1 MLLHVPASRATQ
13 RRKNETA
20 EMESAPATT
29 TSSTQHGG
37 GGGGHVFL
45 LAFPEAHGHVNPIL
59 QLGRHL
65 AAHHGLLPTLVT
77 TRHVLSTLPPPPAP
91 FRVAA
96 ISDGFD
102 SGGMAACGDAGEYT
116 RRLAEVGSETL
127 RALLRSE
134 AAAGRPPRVL
144 VYDPHLPWAGRV
156 ARGAGVPAAAFFSQ
170 PCAVDVI
177 YGEVWA
183 GRVGLPV
190 VDGGA
195 LRGLLTVELGPEDVP
210 SFVKA
215 PESYPPFLEAV
226 LGQFDGLE
234 DADDV
239 LVNSFQELEPKEA
252 DYLASAWRFKTV
264 GPTVPSFY
272 LDDDRLQPNKNYGF
286 NISDSTSPCLAW
298 LDNQPPCSVVYASY
312 GTVADLDPT
321 QLDELGN
328 GFCNSGK
335 PFLWVVR
342 SCDEHK
348 LSEELRDK
356 CKERGLIISW
366 CPQLEVLSHKAT
378 GCFLTHC
385 GWNSTT
391 EAIVTGVPL
400 LAMPQWTDQPTTAKY
415 IESAWGNGVRIRRD
429 KEGMV
434 RKEEV
439 ERCIREV
446 LESERKAE
454 YRKNANRWMTKA
466 KEAMKKG
473 GCSNKNIA
481 EFASKY
487 ASY

>member
-1 MLLHVPASRATQ
+1 
-13 RRKNETA
+13 
-20 EMESAPATT
+20 MESAPATT
-29 TSSTQHGG
+29 TSSSTQHGG
-37 GGGGHVFL
+37 GGGHIFL

-102 SGGMAACGDAGEYT
+102 SGGMAACGDAREYT

-134 AAAGRPPRVL
+134 ADAGRPPRVL

-195 LRGLLTVELGPEDVP
+195 LRGTLSVELGPEDVP

-342 SCDEHK
+342 SCNEHK

-356 CKERGLIISW
+356 CKERGLIVSW

-415 IESAWGNGVRIRRD
+415 IESAWGNGVRVRRD

-446 LESERKAE
+446 LESERKAD
-454 YRKNANRWMTKA
+454 YMKNANRWMKKA

-473 GCSNKNIA
+473 GSSYNNIV

>member
-1 MLLHVPASRATQ
+1 
-13 RRKNETA
+13 
-20 EMESAPATT
+20 MESAPATT
-29 TSSTQHGG
+29 TSSSTQHGG
-37 GGGGHVFL
+37 GGGHIFL

-102 SGGMAACGDAGEYT
+102 SGGMAACGDAREYT

-134 AAAGRPPRVL
+134 ADAGRPPRVL

-177 YGEVWA
+177 YGE
-183 GRVGLPV
+183 
-190 VDGGA
+190 
-195 LRGLLTVELGPEDVP
+195 
-210 SFVKA
+210 A

-342 SCDEHK
+342 SCNEHK

-356 CKERGLIISW
+356 CKERGLIVSW

-415 IESAWGNGVRIRRD
+415 IESAWGNGVRVRRD

-446 LESERKAE
+446 LESERKAD
-454 YRKNANRWMTKA
+454 YMKNANRWMKKA

-473 GCSNKNIA
+473 GSSYNNIV
-481 EFASKY
+481 EFASKLLIGQMMTNQVG
-487 ASY
+487 

>member
-239 LVNSFQELEPKEA
+239 LVNSFQELEPK
-252 DYLASAWRFKTV
+252 
-264 GPTVPSFY
+264 
-272 LDDDRLQPNKNYGF
+272 
-286 NISDSTSPCLAW
+286 
-298 LDNQPPCSVVYASY
+298 
-312 GTVADLDPT
+312 
-321 QLDELGN
+321 
-328 GFCNSGK
+328 
-335 PFLWVVR
+335 
-342 SCDEHK
+342 
-348 LSEELRDK
+348 
-356 CKERGLIISW
+356 
-366 CPQLEVLSHKAT
+366 
-378 GCFLTHC
+378 
-385 GWNSTT
+385 
-391 EAIVTGVPL
+391 
-400 LAMPQWTDQPTTAKY
+400 WTDQPTTAKY